1 MIEQEPRYWKCMIG
15 PINRSEIS
23 VGSDQL
29 LCDSIKN
36 RFLKLF
42 GRPAETYVSSWGV
55 TEEKFNLI
63 REIECYSVDDLRHV
77 ITELK
82 MMKDAER
89 ANNSI

>member
-1 MIEQEPRYWKCMIG
+1 M
-15 PINRSEIS
+15 
-23 VGSDQL
+23 GSDQL

-42 GRPAETYVSSWGV
+42 GRPAETYVSSWVV

-63 REIECYSVDDLRHV
+63 REIECYSVDNLRHV

-89 ANNSI
+89 ANNSV

>member
-42 GRPAETYVSSWGV
+42 GRPAETYVSSW
-55 TEEKFNLI
+55 ELPKKNLI
-63 REIECYSVDDLRHV
+63 LFEKLNV
-77 ITELK
+77 IQL
-82 MMKDAER
+82 
-89 ANNSI
+89 II